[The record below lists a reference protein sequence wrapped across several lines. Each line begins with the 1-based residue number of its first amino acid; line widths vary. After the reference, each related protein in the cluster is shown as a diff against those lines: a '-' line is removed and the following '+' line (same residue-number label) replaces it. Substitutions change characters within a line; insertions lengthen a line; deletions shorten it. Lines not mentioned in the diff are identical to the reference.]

1 MVKTVYVVCFL
12 LCYCNIYLAKAT
24 LSPKNRVSKS
34 EKKSE
39 KIKEGP
45 QNYSVFDKGFV
56 TEIESA
62 KDIISNHKAFFKE
75 VDDYKFDGLVLGY
88 VTPWNSHGYDVAK
101 IFGNKFTHISP
112 VWLQISGQDYQ
123 VRGLHDVDSK
133 WMVAVK
139 NAGRQ
144 RNLKIVPRLLFEGW
158 YGRDYL
164 NIVSN
169 EGRMKKLTQS
179 LIKTAKKYHFDGY
192 VLEVWSQVVMVLKF
206 DLLTKFIKDIA
217 SALNEEDL
225 ETILVIPPKRDSQD
239 AFTHEHFDELYGH
252 LAAFSLMTYD
262 FSVSGAPGP
271 NAPIDWIEDCIKSLT
286 PHKAQRKK
294 ILTGLN
300 FYGNDFTIAR
310 GGSPIVS
317 HEYIDRLKKHISNGK
332 LQYDSKVA
340 EHWFDY
346 TFSIVSC
353 MVFKRIL
360 IVYNRFDITSTFA

>member
-144 RNLKIVPRLLFEGW
+144 RNLK
-158 YGRDYL
+158 
-164 NIVSN
+164 S
-169 EGRMKKLTQS
+169 
-179 LIKTAKKYHFDGY
+179 
-192 VLEVWSQVVMVLKF
+192 
-206 DLLTKFIKDIA
+206 
-217 SALNEEDL
+217 
-225 ETILVIPPKRDSQD
+225 
-239 AFTHEHFDELYGH
+239 
-252 LAAFSLMTYD
+252 
-262 FSVSGAPGP
+262 
-271 NAPIDWIEDCIKSLT
+271 
-286 PHKAQRKK
+286 
-294 ILTGLN
+294 
-300 FYGNDFTIAR
+300 
-310 GGSPIVS
+310 
-317 HEYIDRLKKHISNGK
+317 
-332 LQYDSKVA
+332 
-340 EHWFDY
+340 
-346 TFSIVSC
+346 
-353 MVFKRIL
+353 
-360 IVYNRFDITSTFA
+360 